1 VSTIVKWEER
11 IAETKSY
18 EIERMMFYRA
28 WLQVRANGGA
38 AGVDGQ
44 NIEDFERKLDD
55 NLYTLWNRMSS
66 GSYFPKPVRLCPIPK
81 RDGGER
87 ILGIP
92 TVTDRGSPDVGRL
105 VYGTEVGPEIPS
117 RFVRVSTG
125 KIGA

>member
-1 VSTIVKWEER
+1 LFHSVSTIVKWEER

-18 EIERMMFYRA
+18 EIERLMFYCA

-44 NIEDFERKLDD
+44 SIEDFERKLDD

-92 TVTDRGSPDVGRL
+92 TVIS
-105 VYGTEVGPEIPS
+105 
-117 RFVRVSTG
+117 
-125 KIGA
+125 